1 MALSHYP
8 LFLCAEVWCS
18 FVWLFLWHFSFS
30 FPLLM
35 CCAVLSYSVMSDST
49 FFLFYGLLFSLPIR
63 GDVNGKETSC
73 QCRRHKRP
81 RFDPWVGKIPW
92 RRAWQLTPG
101 FLPENPM
108 DRGAWRDMVH
118 RVANGWAHLKRLGT
132 HAHTQALC
140 ICVLTFDSQ
149 PLRLILFLFWC
160 LSCPQIHSVKPGQR
174 TSFITTIITVFK
186 DLQE

>member
-140 ICVLTFDSQ
+140 IRVLTFDSQ

-186 DLQE
+186 VLDQ